1 MIWNEAVEAMP
12 RAELE
17 ALQSRRLAQL
27 VARLYER
34 VPFYRQALDARGIR
48 PASIRGLT
56 DLHRLPCTR
65 KSDLHEHYPFGL
77 LAVPRAELARIHAS
91 SGTGGKPTIIGYT
104 RGDLDIWA
112 EVCAR
117 CLVAAGVRPGQV
129 FQNAYGYGL
138 FTGGLGLHA
147 GAERLG
153 LTVVPAS
160 VGNTAR
166 QITLMQDLGTEV
178 LACTPSYALTIA
190 DAIEARG
197 IDRHSLR
204 LETLLLGAEPWTQ
217 SMRAAIESRLAANA
231 SNIYGLSEVIGPGV
245 SIECVDARH
254 GSHIFEDHFLIEVLD
269 LHSEEPVPDGHIG
282 ELVFTTLTKEAL
294 PLLRF
299 RTGDLSAVTREPC
312 RCGRTMSRMMR
323 IVGRTDDM
331 LIVRGV
337 NVYPSQIES
346 VLLEFEELSPH
357 YQLTVSRPAHQDE
370 FEVTV
375 EIAHEGSTEPVAI
388 VTETTM
394 AEITAGELAR
404 RVEGR
409 LREMLGVQAR
419 VNCCTPGQLPRS
431 DGGKLARVSDTRG
444 LTGRESADQSGKAVK
459 A

>member
-12 RAELE
+12 RAQLE
-17 ALQSRRLAQL
+17 ALQSQRLAEL
-27 VARLYER
+27 VARLYDR

-48 PASIRGLT
+48 PGSIRGLA
-56 DLHRLPCTR
+56 DLDRLPCTR
-65 KSDLHEHYPFGL
+65 KSDLHEHYPLGL
-77 LAVPRAELARIHAS
+77 LAVARGELARIHAS
-91 SGTGGKPTIIGYT
+91 SGTGGKPTIVGYT
-104 RGDLDIWA
+104 RGDLETWA

-117 CLVAAGVRPGQV
+117 CLAAAGARPGQV

-160 VGNTAR
+160 VGNTAQ

-217 SMRAAIESRLAANA
+217 SMRAAIESRLGANA
-231 SNIYGLSEVIGPGV
+231 INIYGLSEVIGPGV
-245 SIECVDARH
+245 SIECVDVKH
-254 GSHIFEDHFLIEVLD
+254 GSHVFEDHFLIEVLD
-269 LHSEEPVPDGHIG
+269 PDSEEPVPDGHIG

-294 PLLRF
+294 PLVRF

-312 RCGRTMSRMMR
+312 RCGRTLARMMR

-331 LIVRGV
+331 LIIRGV

-357 YQLTVSRPAHQDE
+357 YQLTVSRPARQDE
-370 FEVTV
+370 FEVMV
-375 EIAHEGSTEPVAI
+375 EIAHEACAEPVAI

-394 AEITAGELAR
+394 GEIAASELAR

-409 LREMLGVQAR
+409 LREMLGVHAR

-431 DGGKLARVSDTRG
+431 DGGKLARVRDTRG
-444 LTGRESADQSGKAVK
+444 LAEREAPDISQKAVHV
-459 A
+459 

>member
-12 RAELE
+12 RAQLE
-17 ALQSRRLAQL
+17 ALQSKRLVEL

-34 VPFYRQALDARGIR
+34 VPFYRQAIDARGIR
-48 PASIRGLT
+48 PDSIHGLG
-56 DLHRLPCTR
+56 DLGRLPCTR
-65 KSDLHEHYPFGL
+65 KSDLHEHYPLGL
-77 LAVPRAELARIHAS
+77 LAVPRAELARVHAS
-91 SGTGGKPTIIGYT
+91 SGTAGKPTIVSYT

-117 CLVAAGVRPGQV
+117 CLVAAGARRGQV

-190 DAIEARG
+190 DAIDVRG

-217 SMRAAIESRLAANA
+217 SMRTAIESRLGANA
-231 SNIYGLSEVIGPGV
+231 INIYGLSEVIGPGV
-245 SIECVDARH
+245 SNECVDAKH
-254 GSHIFEDHFLIEVLD
+254 GSHVFEDHFLIEVLD
-269 LHSEEPVPDGHIG
+269 PHSDEPVPDGHIG

-299 RTGDLSAVTREPC
+299 RTGDLSAITREPC
-312 RCGRTMSRMMR
+312 RCGRTSSRMMR

-331 LIVRGV
+331 LIIRGV
-337 NVYPSQIES
+337 NVYPTQIES

-357 YQLTVSRPAHQDE
+357 YQLQVSRPAHQDE
-370 FEVTV
+370 FEVMV
-375 EIAHEGSTEPVAI
+375 EIAQEGTAEPVAI
-388 VTETTM
+388 VTETTIGDM
-394 AEITAGELAR
+394 AAAELAR

-431 DGGKLARVSDTRG
+431 DGGKLARVCDTRG
-444 LTGRESADQSGKAVK
+444 LAEREAQSISQKTVQV
-459 A
+459 

>member
-1 MIWNEAVEAMP
+1 MMWNEAVEAMP

-17 ALQSRRLAQL
+17 TLQSKRLTEL

-34 VPFYRQALDARGIR
+34 VPFYRQAFDARGIR
-48 PASIRGLT
+48 PASIRGLA

-65 KSDLHEHYPFGL
+65 KSDLQEHYPFGL
-77 LAVPRAELARIHAS
+77 LAVPRGELARVHAS
-91 SGTGGKPTIIGYT
+91 SGTAGKPTIVGYT
-104 RGDLDIWA
+104 RGDLETWA

-117 CLVAAGVRPGQV
+117 CLAAAGARPGQV

-178 LACTPSYALTIA
+178 VACTPSYALTIA

-217 SMRAAIESRLAANA
+217 SMRTAIESRLAANA
-231 SNIYGLSEVIGPGV
+231 INIYGLSEVIGPGV

-254 GSHIFEDHFLIEVLD
+254 GSHIFEDHFLIEVLGRD
-269 LHSEEPVPDGHIG
+269 SEVPVPDGHIG

-312 RCGRTMSRMMR
+312 RCGRTMARMMR

-331 LIVRGV
+331 LIIRGV

-357 YQLTVSRPAHQDE
+357 YQLQVSRPAHQDE
-370 FEVTV
+370 FEVMV
-375 EIAHEGSTEPVAI
+375 EIAQEGPLESVTI
-388 VTETTM
+388 VTEKGTG
-394 AEITAGELAR
+394 EIPVGELAR

-409 LREMLGVQAR
+409 LREMLGVHAN
-419 VNCCTPGQLPRS
+419 VKCCTPGQLPRS
-431 DGGKLARVSDTRG
+431 EGGKLARVRDTRG
-444 LTGRESADQSGKAVK
+444 LAERQPAGPLEKAVQV
-459 A
+459 

>member
-1 MIWNEAVEAMP
+1 MMWNEAVEAMP
-12 RAELE
+12 RVQLE
-17 ALQSRRLAQL
+17 ALQSKRLAEL

-34 VPFYRQALDARGIR
+34 VPFYRQVLAAQGIR
-48 PASIRGLT
+48 PNSIHGLA

-65 KSDLHEHYPFGL
+65 KSDLHAHYPFGL
-77 LAVPRAELARIHAS
+77 LAMPRTELARVHAS
-91 SGTGGKPTIIGYT
+91 SGTGGKPTIVGYT
-104 RGDLDIWA
+104 RGDLEIWA

-117 CLVAAGVRPGQV
+117 CLVAAGARPGQV

-160 VGNTAR
+160 VGNTGR

-178 LACTPSYALTIA
+178 LACTPSYALVIA

-197 IDRHSLR
+197 IDRHSFR

-217 SMRAAIESRLAANA
+217 SMRAAIESRLGAHAI
-231 SNIYGLSEVIGPGV
+231 NIYGLSEVIGPGV
-245 SIECVDARH
+245 SIECVDAKH
-254 GSHIFEDHFLIEVLD
+254 GSHIFEDHFLVEVLD
-269 LHSEEPVPDGHIG
+269 PDSEEPVPDGHIG

-312 RCGRTMSRMMR
+312 RCGRTGTRMMR

-331 LIVRGV
+331 LIIRGV

-357 YQLTVSRPAHQDE
+357 YQLQVSRPAHQDE
-370 FEVTV
+370 FEVMV
-375 EIAHEGSTEPVAI
+375 EVSHEGSPEPVAI

-394 AEITAGELAR
+394 AGIAATELAR

-431 DGGKLARVSDTRG
+431 DGGKLARVRDTRG
-444 LTGRESADQSGKAVK
+444 LADTGIAQKTVRA
-459 A
+459 

>member
-1 MIWNEAVEAMP
+1 MMWNEAVEAMP
-12 RAELE
+12 RAQLE
-17 ALQSRRLAQL
+17 ALQSKRLTEL
-27 VARLYER
+27 VSRLCER
-34 VPFYRQALDARGIR
+34 VPFYRQAFDARGIR
-48 PASIRGLT
+48 PSSIRGVS
-56 DLHRLPCTR
+56 DLASLPCTR
-65 KSDLHEHYPFGL
+65 KSDLHEHYPLGL
-77 LAVPRAELARIHAS
+77 LAVPRADLARIHAS
-91 SGTGGKPTIIGYT
+91 SGTGGKPTIVGYT
-104 RGDLDIWA
+104 RGDLETWA

-117 CLVAAGVRPGQV
+117 CLAAAGARPGQV

-153 LTVVPAS
+153 LTVIPAS

-204 LETLLLGAEPWTQ
+204 LQTLLLGAEPWTQ
-217 SMRAAIESRLAANA
+217 SMRTAIESRLAANA
-231 SNIYGLSEVIGPGV
+231 INIYGLSEVIGPGV
-245 SIECVDARH
+245 SIECVDAKQ
-254 GSHIFEDHFLIEVLD
+254 GSHVFEDHFLIEVLD
-269 LHSEEPVPDGHIG
+269 PHSEEPVPDGHIG

-294 PLLRF
+294 PVLRF

-312 RCGRTMSRMMR
+312 RCGRTMARMMR

-331 LIVRGV
+331 LIIRGV

-346 VLLEFEELSPH
+346 VLLEFDELSPH
-357 YQLTVSRPAHQDE
+357 YQLIVSRPAHQDE
-370 FEVTV
+370 FEVMV
-375 EIAHEGSTEPVAI
+375 EMSQEGRVEPVEI

-394 AEITAGELAR
+394 GEIAGGELAR

-409 LREMLGVQAR
+409 LREMLGLHAR

-431 DGGKLARVSDTRG
+431 DGGKLARVRDKRG
-444 LTGRESADQSGKAVK
+444 LAEREAAILEKTVHA
-459 A
+459 